1 MRHTEDDTVA
11 LGKTLRACLII
22 RGAQLTVVKKLE
34 GNFVANIHTSL
45 LTWLTKRIAAY
56 ETAKNKKG
64 RNKSILFFKALLPL
78 LSTLDNRDAL
88 DV

>member
-1 MRHTEDDTVA
+1 MVRTENHTIA

-34 GNFVANIHTSL
+34 GRYVVDIHTTL
-45 LTWLTKRIAAY
+45 LSWITKRIAAY
-56 ETAKNKKG
+56 EGAKNKKA
-64 RNKSILFFKALLPL
+64 RNKSILLFKALLPI

-88 DV
+88 IV